1 MKKIYFAGS
10 IRGGRD
16 FVDTY
21 HEMINRLQDK
31 YIVLTEHLGDKNL
44 GHDGEKEKTDEHI
57 YERDCSWIREADFI
71 VAEVTNPSLGVG
83 YEIGYA
89 ESLEK
94 PIVCLYR
101 KSEKRISAMVNG
113 NKSLCVYAYDNIEEA
128 NKLVKEFVS
137 KNIN

>member
-21 HEMINRLQDK
+21 YKMIKRLQND

-44 GHDGEKEKTDEHI
+44 GHDGEKEKTDEQI

-89 ESLEK
+89 ESLKK
-94 PIVCLYR
+94 PIVCLY
-101 KSEKRISAMVNG
+101 KESEKRISAMING
-113 NKSLCVYAYDNIEEA
+113 NKSLCSYSYDDIEDAYKIVN
-128 NKLVKEFVS
+128 LFVS
-137 KNIN
+137 KNID